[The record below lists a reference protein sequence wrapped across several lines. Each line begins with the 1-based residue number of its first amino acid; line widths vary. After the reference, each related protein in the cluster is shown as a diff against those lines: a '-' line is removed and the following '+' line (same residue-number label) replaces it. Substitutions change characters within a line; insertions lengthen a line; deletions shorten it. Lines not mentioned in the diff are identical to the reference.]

1 MELPNDLSSISPR
14 MSGPDV
20 VSSIQVEREIRVVGH
35 KTRVV
40 QFDFFCQSAAVRLMC
55 LQSRSESKGLMQWNL
70 QKDSMCCLLDS
81 CGR

>member
-1 MELPNDLSSISPR
+1 MELADDPSSRSPR
-14 MSGPDV
+14 TFGPDV
-20 VSSIQVEREIRVVGH
+20 VSTMQVEREVRVVGH
-35 KTRVV
+35 RTKVV
-40 QFDFFCQSAAVRLMC
+40 QFDFFCQSVAIWLMG